1 MVSFYPGPSR
11 LEPSLE
17 NYIQDAFQSGILSQN
32 HRSPAFMQLYEK
44 TWNTVRSYFEVP
56 DDYSL
61 YFVSSATEC
70 WEILSQELGQLKNLH
85 LYNGAFGE
93 KGFNINASFHHD
105 TVIGLP
111 FDQDELPSFQ
121 TYSAEVIH
129 LTQNETANGTQ
140 LSAAWLNELRKNNPA
155 ALITVD
161 ATSSFGGQVLPMV
174 SADVWFASVQKCLG
188 LPSGMAVLL
197 CSKRMVEFC
206 KKNKSGYYNSIASLE
221 EQFQKRQ
228 TTHTPN
234 ILSIYLL
241 HRVLSG
247 RSKLNELH
255 DSLKQQARH
264 WYELLEQHLLFDPL
278 IHNKDVQS
286 DTIITVKGNPA
297 DIERFKN
304 HCAEKDYIIGN
315 GYGTNKDN
323 TFRMANFPAHQAE
336 EIAALQHLLIN
347 FK

>member
-1 MVSFYPGPSR
+1 M
-11 LEPSLE
+11 EH
-17 NYIQDAFQSGILSQN
+17 YIHDAFQSGILSQN
-32 HRSPAFMQLYEK
+32 HRSPAFMQLYEN
-44 TWNTVRSYFEVP
+44 TWTTVRSYFEVP

-93 KGFNINASFHHD
+93 KGFNINASFHPN

-111 FDQDELPSFQ
+111 FDQEENPAAQ

-140 LSAAWLNELRKNNPA
+140 LSAVWLKVLRKNNTTA
-155 ALITVD
+155 FITVD
-161 ATSSFGGQVLPMV
+161 ATSSLGGQALPMA

-188 LPSGMAVLL
+188 LPSGMAVLI
-197 CSKRMVEFC
+197 CSKRLVDFC
-206 KKNKSGYYNSIASLE
+206 KKNNSGYYNSITSLE
-221 EQFQKRQ
+221 DQFQKRQ

-234 ILSIYLL
+234 ILGIYLL
-241 HRVLSG
+241 YRVLSE
-247 RSKLNELH
+247 RLKLNELH
-255 DSLKQQARH
+255 HTLKQQARQ
-264 WYELLEQHLLFDPL
+264 WYELIEQHALFESL
-278 IHNKDVQS
+278 IYNKDVRS
-286 DTIITVKGNPA
+286 DTIITVKGNPS

-304 HCAEKDYIIGN
+304 HCAEKEYIIGN
-315 GYGTNKDN
+315 GYGADKNS
-323 TFRMANFPAHQAE
+323 TFRIANFPAHQAAE
-336 EIAALQHLLIN
+336 VAFLQHLLIN